1 MAKFSHDPHKP
12 SLHRLRYNPCKP
24 LLLWH
29 ERQALEKYSSME
41 SPALSADAFNKV
53 EIRALRQNV
62 AFFLAEFTNIHYL
75 DLFVPYIAMNYFD
88 RFISGN
94 NKLPTFKNKD
104 FNYRW
109 RILALCCLCLAWKMR
124 RQSFRV
130 KKLLQ
135 VRTDLGIYGDDILK
149 VEILI
154 VRALNWRLRSI
165 TPLCFVQ
172 YFWSLVAHPAI
183 KSNAKEIIVQS
194 QGDIRFTQYNPSV
207 IAASAVLVSYYNEPA
222 CRQKLIGGNIKLD
235 QRQLEDCT
243 KMMTDMCKEKMIP
256 FVERKFYLG
265 ECSKAGGNFESSSVS
280 GDLTANRPEIEE
292 LSHRPGKEPIVDNSV
307 DPSQIMED
315 LLKEAG
321 RAKEATKRAKDLQI
335 IHLELKWMMNVKGN
349 LTLDPSMFPPEPEA
363 DQEVKEEKEDKEENE
378 EKPPKRMHSFL
389 KKFACFG
396 KMKAN

>member
-62 AFFLAEFTNIHYL
+62 AFFLAE
-75 DLFVPYIAMNYFD
+75 
-88 RFISGN
+88 
-94 NKLPTFKNKD
+94 
-104 FNYRW
+104 
-109 RILALCCLCLAWKMR
+109 
-124 RQSFRV
+124 
-130 KKLLQ
+130 Q